1 MTLHR
6 KWFDQIAAGQKIE
19 EYRTVKPYWKAR
31 IEGKEYDEIRFRN
44 GYSKNAP
51 FIRIEY
57 KGWKFST
64 RNGKQ
69 VYALQLGSLLQ
80 IELGDQK

>member
-1 MTLHR
+1 MHR

-31 IEGKEYDEIRFRN
+31 IEEREYDEIRFRN

-51 FIRIEY
+51 FICIEY

-64 RNGKQ
+64 VNEER

-80 IELGDQK
+80 IELGELK